1 MERMSV
7 PTDQGGLRAR
17 KKQRTR
23 AALIDAGLDL
33 FLANGY
39 DTTTID
45 EIAAEVEVSPRT
57 FFRYFA
63 GKEDVAL
70 AKGAEFDELVLDALT
85 ARPATEPPLAALRH
99 AVLDMIRESASGEG
113 VRRFLHI
120 QHLINKTPSLLA
132 GNLRRAAG
140 NEERLTV
147 EIAARQGVDPAQDMR
162 PRVLVGMVC
171 GALRIGLETMCAD
184 PRRDLARLVGLVEEA
199 IDLATAGIPQHWGD
213 DPHTW

>member
-1 MERMSV
+1 MATMTA
-7 PTDQGGLRAR
+7 PTDYGGLRAR

-33 FLANGY
+33 FLAKGY
-39 DTTTID
+39 DATTID
-45 EIAAEVEVSPRT
+45 EIAAEVEISSRT

-70 AKGAEFDELVLDALT
+70 AKGAEFDDLVLDALA
-85 ARPATEPPLAALRH
+85 ARPAGEPPLTALRH
-99 AVLDMIRESASGEG
+99 AVLGMIRESAADD
-113 VRRFLHI
+113 VRRFLRV
-120 QHLINKTPSLLA
+120 QHLINKTPPLLA

-140 NEERLTV
+140 SEERLTA
-147 EIAARQGVDPAQDMR
+147 EIAARQGVDPARDIR
-162 PRVLVGMVC
+162 PRVLVGMVW

-184 PRRDLARLVGLVEEA
+184 PRRDLERLVELVAEA
-199 IDLATAGIPQHWGD
+199 IDLATAGIPERWGD